1 MVKAE
6 GKGKFAGRT
15 FYLHGKKSK
24 RTGVMLYYF
33 SEDKSGALDSLPSGR
48 KIEYHTKGG
57 LKGMPYLG
65 SK

>member
-6 GKGKFAGRT
+6 GKGKFKGRT

-24 RTGVMLYYF
+24 RTGITLYYF
-33 SEDKSGALDSLPSGR
+33 SSSKTGALDKLPPGR
-48 KIEYHTKGG
+48 KIKYHTKGG

-65 SK
+65 